1 MARARARAGGGGGGG
16 GGAGGGMAAGRA
28 ARSVSVAVVG
38 AGAAG
43 LASVRAL
50 RREGL
55 AVTAFEARPEAGG
68 TWVLEAGARGA
79 QSSLYD
85 SLRTNLPREVMGF
98 QELPFTGAPGTSPY
112 CGHREV
118 RQYLEAYAEKFDLK
132 RHIRFGE
139 RVVSARR
146 APRGGG
152 AGGRAGW
159 LLEIDGGG
167 EQKAYE
173 ETFDALMVCNG
184 HYTEARFPAEAAAC
198 ESFTHAAGCS
208 QTHSHEY
215 REPGRFRGKR
225 VVLVGGG
232 PSAMDLSA
240 EIASV
245 AEEVFLS
252 ARVADP
258 AAFSAQL
265 AKINAACGVGI
276 QARPWVRAAE
286 PGLVHFEGGG
296 SARVDAIVWCTGYHY
311 SFPWLDLGG
320 GDLGGDCLEALYRH
334 VFLPEHAPELSFVG
348 VPFKVAPFPQ
358 FELQAAWVAACLA
371 GRRSLPPETEMRRRA
386 ADELR
391 SQRER
396 FALPRHTHQL
406 GGLQWDYN
414 DLLAEESG
422 FPPLA
427 GWRRQVYDA
436 SKENRAESPGD
447 YRDKLPE
454 GLEQS
459 LAQALQDFGGGAAQ

>member
-1 MARARARAGGGGGGG
+1 
-16 GGAGGGMAAGRA
+16 MAAGRA
-28 ARSVSVAVVG
+28 ARSFSVAVVG

-68 TWVLEAGARGA
+68 TWVLEAGTRGA

-85 SLRTNLPREVMGF
+85 SLRTNLPRELMGF

-118 RQYLEAYAEKFDLK
+118 RQYLEAYAARFDLK
-132 RHIRFGE
+132 RSIRFGE

-146 APRGGG
+146 VTRGRGGGG
-152 AGGRAGW
+152 AGWR
-159 LLEIDGGG
+159 LEIDAGG
-167 EQKAYE
+167 ERGAYQE
-173 ETFDALMVCNG
+173 IFDALMVCNG

-198 ESFTHAAGCS
+198 ESFTAADGCS

-215 REPGRFRGKR
+215 REPGCFRGKR

-232 PSAMDLSA
+232 PSAMDLSV

-245 AEEVFLS
+245 AEEVLLS

-286 PGLVHFEGGG
+286 PGRVHFEGGG
-296 SARVDAIVWCTGYHY
+296 SARVDSIVWCTGYHY

-320 GDLGGDCLEALYRH
+320 DPAMGGPGPALGGDCVEALYRH

-348 VPFKVAPFPQ
+348 VPFRVAPFPQ

-371 GRRSLPPETEMRRRA
+371 GRRSLPPEAEMRRRA
-386 ADELR
+386 VEELR
-391 SQRER
+391 TQRER

-427 GWRRQVYDA
+427 GWRRRVYDA

-454 GLEQS
+454 GLELS
-459 LAQALQDFGGGAAQ
+459 LAEALRDLGEGAAQ